1 MQNARPAPHS
11 MRRSPRDVAVRATF
25 LMSLLASPFT
35 ETVRAQPSPE
45 PTAAAPVPE
54 ASPAPTEAPPV
65 AAPPPAQAAAPV
77 AAPASPARSAWT
89 FTPSAQVR
97 VRGESRINS
106 YLPAVRQDEYFI
118 TSRVRV
124 GLDARNERFRL
135 FAQAQDVR
143 NFGDSQPG
151 NDGGSGFGIHQGF
164 AEVGFEHGYVRIGR
178 QEINYGSE
186 RMLGA
191 LDWTSAARSFD
202 AMRLHLRPIEK
213 LEFDAFAAVT
223 RGETA
228 FLVSSVNTTTA
239 GDYFGSAQLAYQVAP
254 SLRIEGN
261 YFVRHDGETATAP
274 TRNRTISSPTLRLSG
289 NVNDGFFRYDIEG
302 AVQTGTTQAGRHFA
316 YAFAGDGFLR
326 LGPNGRP
333 TLDGGAS
340 YATGA
345 RASGAVD
352 EFENMFPTNHK
363 FYGFMDLLGWRNI
376 IEGHLGISHRFAP
389 SKITIAARAFE
400 MFLQTTNGASRW
412 SNAVGATLGTPT
424 GGSRQLGTEA
434 DLWLNYKPRDFLS
447 LTGGYSIFAPGA
459 AANAM
464 GHDEIQHWAWL
475 QLDVFTP

>member
-1 MQNARPAPHS
+1 MQNARS
-11 MRRSPRDVAVRATF
+11 VILRPRFSLREELAFAT
-25 LMSLLASPFT
+25 LLLSLLAPPFPDSAH
-35 ETVRAQPSPE
+35 AQPPAAE
-45 PTAAAPVPE
+45 PSAAQPAPAPAPAAAPE
-54 ASPAPTEAPPV
+54 TAPAPVASAPVPA
-65 AAPPPAQAAAPV
+65 AAPPPAA
-77 AAPASPARSAWT
+77 SAWT

-97 VRGESRINS
+97 LRGEARVNN
-106 YLPAVRQDEYFI
+106 YLPLVREDEYFI

-124 GLDARNERFRL
+124 GLDVRNERFRI

-143 NFGDSQPG
+143 NLGDFPPG
-151 NDGGSGFGIHQGF
+151 NDGGAGFGIHQGF
-164 AEVGFEHGYVRIGR
+164 AEVGFEQGYLRVGR

-191 LDWTSAARSFD
+191 LDWTSPARSFD

-213 LEFDAFAAVT
+213 LELDAFAAVT

-228 FLVSSVNTTTA
+228 FLVSSVPDSSA
-239 GDYFGSAQLAYQVAP
+239 GDYFGSAQLAYQHSPA
-254 SLRIEGN
+254 LRIEGN
-261 YFVRHDGETATAP
+261 YFVRHDGETALLPA
-274 TRNRTISSPTLRLSG
+274 RNRTISSPTLRLAG
-289 NVNDGFFRYDIEG
+289 NVGEGLFRYDVEG

-316 YAFAGDGFLR
+316 YAFAADGFLR
-326 LGPNGRP
+326 LGDAGGP

-345 RASGAVD
+345 RRSGAVD

-363 FYGFMDLLGWRNI
+363 FYGFMDLLGLRNV
-376 IEGHLGISHRFAP
+376 IEGHIGISHRFAP

-447 LTGGYSIFAPGA
+447 LTGGYSLFVPGA

-464 GHDEIQHWAWL
+464 GNDQVQHWAWL